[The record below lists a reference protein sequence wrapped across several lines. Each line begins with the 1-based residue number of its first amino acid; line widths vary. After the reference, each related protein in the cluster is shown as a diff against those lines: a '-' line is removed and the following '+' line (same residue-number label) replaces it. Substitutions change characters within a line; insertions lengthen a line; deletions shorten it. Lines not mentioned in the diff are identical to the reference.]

1 MSKVPKEEKTLL
13 KVHICNT
20 DLEVVAPVNE
30 EQNYLEA
37 AEYLNQKIDTYA
49 RVYASQKPLITII
62 LLAALEIAHNS
73 LNFADLVSFY
83 QITENNNSQVS
94 HILHY
99 LNDNFFP

>member
-37 AEYLNQKIDTYA
+37 AEYLNQKIETFA
-49 RVYASQKPLITII
+49 KVYASQKPLITII
-62 LLAALEIAHNS
+62 LLVALEIAHDS
-73 LNFADLVSFY
+73 LKEQHPCGLKRIMKIFNW
-83 QITENNNSQVS
+83 NNRR
-94 HILHY
+94 
-99 LNDNFFP
+99 

>member
-62 LLAALEIAHNS
+62 LLAALEIAHDSSNEQHS
-73 LNFADLVSFY
+73 CGLRRFMKIINW
-83 QITENNNSQVS
+83 NNRR
-94 HILHY
+94 
-99 LNDNFFP
+99 

>member
-13 KVHICNT
+13 KVQICHT
-20 DLEVVAPVNE
+20 DLEVAVPLSE

-62 LLAALEIAHNS
+62 LLAALEIAHDSSNEQHS
-73 LNFADLVSFY
+73 CGLRRFMKIFNW
-83 QITENNNSQVS
+83 NNKR
-94 HILHY
+94 
-99 LNDNFFP
+99 

>member
-62 LLAALEIAHNS
+62 LLAALEIAYES
-73 LNFADLVSFY
+73 LNEQHSCGLKRFMK
-83 QITENNNSQVS
+83 IINWNNRR
-94 HILHY
+94 
-99 LNDNFFP
+99 